1 MGQLTITPEGYAEI
15 KSKIKDKLNE
25 TTNNFII
32 IGYYLKQVRDSG
44 AYVQDGY
51 HNMEE
56 FAQGEYRLSASTA
69 SRFMDINTRFSE
81 GGNSLQIKEEYCNY
95 GYSKLQ
101 EMLTV
106 KENDMEL
113 ITPDMTVAQI
123 REIKKVEKEEDQ
135 EEARVKEENL
145 PLMKMS
151 NESEPAAGQQETVA
165 TSQYSPLEEI
175 LIALWKDRPA
185 ELLSGI
191 RGGMITGSELAEEL
205 SPSGS
210 KTFTSGTYMLFMYT
224 ENVGVK
230 FRYYANGKANIE
242 TYTYDQIIEITNN
255 FVTDELFREITS
267 PQREGKQVEAQPKQE
282 NTVQIPAEKKQ
293 TPPVEKPSSE
303 AEETYKTLPGQ
314 MTFYD
319 TQESEQAAEVQ
330 DAEYCEIQEVE
341 EIEYTQI
348 EIDNAIGYFET
359 EYNRMAGMGI
369 QSTKSRN
376 YKMALD
382 AIRKV
387 YRSQGG
393 NRHDMDSRNSI
404 GRMCTYD
411 SSSVV

>member
-81 GGNSLQIKEEYCNY
+81 GGNSLHIKEEYCNY

-145 PLMKMS
+145 PLVKMS
-151 NESEPAAGQQETVA
+151 NESEPVAGQHETVA
-165 TSQYSPLEEI
+165 TSQYSPLEKI

-255 FVTDELFREITS
+255 FVTDELFMEITS
-267 PQREGKQVEAQPKQE
+267 PKKEEKQVEAQPKQE

-319 TQESEQAAEVQ
+319 TQESEQVAEVQ
-330 DAEYCEIQEVE
+330 DAEYCEIQEIE

-359 EYNRMAGMGI
+359 EYSRMAGMGI

-382 AIRKV
+382 AIRK
-387 YRSQGG
+387 
-393 NRHDMDSRNSI
+393 
-404 GRMCTYD
+404 TYK
-411 SSSVV
+411 S

>member
-267 PQREGKQVEAQPKQE
+267 PKKEEKQVEAQPKQE
-282 NTVQIPAEKKQ
+282 NTVQTPVEKKQ
-293 TPPVEKPSSE
+293 TPPVEKPSPE
-303 AEETYKTLPGQ
+303 AEETYKPLPGQ
-314 MTFYD
+314 MTFDD

-330 DAEYCEIQEVE
+330 DAEYREIQEVKE
-341 EIEYTQI
+341 SENTYTQI

-369 QSTKSRN
+369 QNTKSRN

-382 AIRKV
+382 AIRKI
-387 YRSQGG
+387 YRS
-393 NRHDMDSRNSI
+393 
-404 GRMCTYD
+404 
-411 SSSVV
+411 

>member
-81 GGNSLQIKEEYCNY
+81 GGNSLHIKEEYCNY

-267 PQREGKQVEAQPKQE
+267 PIKEEKQVEAQPKQE

-369 QSTKSRN
+369 QNTKSRN

-382 AIRKV
+382 AIRKI
-387 YRSQGG
+387 YRS
-393 NRHDMDSRNSI
+393 
-404 GRMCTYD
+404 
-411 SSSVV
+411 

>member
-44 AYVQDGY
+44 AYIQDGY

-81 GGNSLQIKEEYCNY
+81 GGNSLQIKTEYCNY

-123 REIKKVEKEEDQ
+123 REIKKVEKEEDK
-135 EEARVKEENL
+135 EEARVEAGNL
-145 PLMKMS
+145 PLVKMS
-151 NESEPAAGQQETVA
+151 NESESAAGQQETVA
-165 TSQYSPLEEI
+165 TSQYSPLEKI

-267 PQREGKQVEAQPKQE
+267 PKKEEKQVEAQPKQE

-293 TPPVEKPSSE
+293 TPPVEKPSPK

-330 DAEYCEIQEVE
+330 DAEYREIQEVKE
-341 EIEYTQI
+341 SENIYTQI

-369 QSTKSRN
+369 QNTKSRN

-382 AIRKV
+382 AIRKI
-387 YRSQGG
+387 YRS
-393 NRHDMDSRNSI
+393 
-404 GRMCTYD
+404 
-411 SSSVV
+411 

>member
-81 GGNSLQIKEEYCNY
+81 GGNSLQIKDEYCNY

-113 ITPDMTVAQI
+113 ITPATTVAQI
-123 REIKKVEKEEDQ
+123 REIKKAEKEEDQ
-135 EEARVKEENL
+135 EEARAAAENL
-145 PLMKMS
+145 PLVKMTQD
-151 NESEPAAGQQETVA
+151 ESAEETQEDVA
-165 TSQYSPLEEI
+165 TSQKEYSPLEKI
-175 LIALWKDRPA
+175 LIELWKDRPA

-191 RGGMITGSELAEEL
+191 RGGMITGAELAEEL

-210 KTFTSGTYMLFMYT
+210 KTFTSGTCMLFMYT
-224 ENVGVK
+224 ENIGMK

-242 TYTYDQIIEITNN
+242 TYTYDEIIEITNN
-255 FVTDELFREITS
+255 FITDELFREITAN
-267 PQREGKQVEAQPKQE
+267 EKKHDETALKQE
-282 NTVQIPAEKKQ
+282 TTVQKPIEKKQ
-293 TPPVEKPSSE
+293 MPPVVKP
-303 AEETYKTLPGQ
+303 APGKETEDTYEPLPGQ
-314 MTFYD
+314 MTLTGEQPQTEMGRTIESIERQAFEQAVAP
-319 TQESEQAAEVQ
+319 TQQESEPAA
-330 DAEYCEIQEVE
+330 DAEYREIIE
-341 EIEYTQI
+341 EPEYTQI
-348 EIDNAIGYFET
+348 EIDAAIGYFEI
-359 EYNRMAGMGI
+359 EYNRMEGMGI

-376 YKMALD
+376 YKIALD

-387 YRSQGG
+387 F
-393 NRHDMDSRNSI
+393 
-404 GRMCTYD
+404 C
-411 SSSVV
+411 

>member
-81 GGNSLQIKEEYCNY
+81 GGNSLQIKDEYCNY

-113 ITPDMTVAQI
+113 ITPVTTVAQI
-123 REIKKVEKEEDQ
+123 REIKKAEKEEDQ
-135 EEARVKEENL
+135 EEARAAAENL
-145 PLMKMS
+145 PLVKMTQD
-151 NESEPAAGQQETVA
+151 ESAEETQEDVA
-165 TSQYSPLEEI
+165 TSQKEYSPLEKI
-175 LIALWKDRPA
+175 LIELWKDRPA

-191 RGGMITGSELAEEL
+191 RGGMITGAELAEEL

-210 KTFTSGTYMLFMYT
+210 KTFTSGTCMLFMYT
-224 ENVGVK
+224 ENIGMK

-242 TYTYDQIIEITNN
+242 TYTYDEIIEITNN
-255 FVTDELFREITS
+255 FITDELFREITAN
-267 PQREGKQVEAQPKQE
+267 EKKHDETALKQE
-282 NTVQIPAEKKQ
+282 TTVQKPIEKKQ
-293 TPPVEKPSSE
+293 MPPVVKP
-303 AEETYKTLPGQ
+303 APGKETEDTYEPLPGQ
-314 MTFYD
+314 MTLTGEQPQTEMGRTIESIERQAFEQAVAP
-319 TQESEQAAEVQ
+319 TQQESEPAA
-330 DAEYCEIQEVE
+330 DAEYREIIE
-341 EIEYTQI
+341 EPEYTQI
-348 EIDNAIGYFET
+348 EIDAAIGYFEI

-376 YKMALD
+376 YKIALD

-387 YRSQGG
+387 F
-393 NRHDMDSRNSI
+393 
-404 GRMCTYD
+404 C
-411 SSSVV
+411 

>member
-1 MGQLTITPEGYAEI
+1 MEQLTLDITREEYE
-15 KSKIKDKLNE
+15 KSKNRIKKELN
-25 TTNNFII
+25 TAANSFVI
-32 IGYYLKQVRDSG
+32 IGYELKRTRDNRG
-44 AYVQDGY
+44 YILDGY
-51 HNMEE
+51 SALEE
-56 FAQGEYRLSASTA
+56 FAKGEYGLSKS
-69 SRFMDINTRFSE
+69 SMDRFIMINDKFSE
-81 GGNSLQIKEEYCNY
+81 GGYSDQIKEEYGKY
-95 GYSKLQ
+95 GRSKLQ
-101 EMLTV
+101 EMLTM
-106 KENDMEL
+106 EDYDIEL
-113 ITPDMTVAQI
+113 ITPDMTVTQI
-123 REIKKVEKEEDQ
+123 RDLKKIEQTEAVEAKR
-135 EEARVKEENL
+135 EAENNL

-151 NESEPAAGQQETVA
+151 NESEPAAGQHETVA

-282 NTVQIPAEKKQ
+282 NTVQIPDEKKQ

-382 AIRKV
+382 AIRK
-387 YRSQGG
+387 
-393 NRHDMDSRNSI
+393 
-404 GRMCTYD
+404 TYK
-411 SSSVV
+411 S

>member
-81 GGNSLQIKEEYCNY
+81 GGNSLQIKDEYCNY

-113 ITPDMTVAQI
+113 ITPVTTVAQI
-123 REIKKVEKEEDQ
+123 REIKKAEKEEDQ
-135 EEARVKEENL
+135 EEARAAAENL
-145 PLMKMS
+145 PLVKMTQD
-151 NESEPAAGQQETVA
+151 ESAEETQEDVA
-165 TSQYSPLEEI
+165 TSQKEYSPLEKI
-175 LIALWKDRPA
+175 LIELWKDRPA

-191 RGGMITGSELAEEL
+191 RGGMITGAELAEEL

-210 KTFTSGTYMLFMYT
+210 KTFTSGTCMLFMYT
-224 ENVGVK
+224 ENIGMK

-242 TYTYDQIIEITNN
+242 TYTYDEIIEITNN
-255 FVTDELFREITS
+255 FITDELFREITAN
-267 PQREGKQVEAQPKQE
+267 EKKHDETALKQE
-282 NTVQIPAEKKQ
+282 TTVQKPIEKKQ
-293 TPPVEKPSSE
+293 MPPVVKP
-303 AEETYKTLPGQ
+303 APGKETEDTYEPLPGQ
-314 MTFYD
+314 MTLTGEQPQNEMGRTIESIERQAFEQAVAPAQ
-319 TQESEQAAEVQ
+319 QESEPAA
-330 DAEYCEIQEVE
+330 DAEYREIIE
-341 EIEYTQI
+341 EPEYTQI
-348 EIDNAIGYFET
+348 EIDAAIGYFEI

-376 YKMALD
+376 YKIALD

-387 YRSQGG
+387 F
-393 NRHDMDSRNSI
+393 
-404 GRMCTYD
+404 C
-411 SSSVV
+411 